1 MRQLEQS
8 PREERDRQ
16 RLTLWLLGLTALAAL
31 TAWAISFTLSGSVQ
45 GVDALLLPLMTLCAL
60 GCWILLRLGRM
71 STALAELCMVS
82 IFAVQQQGNLLEFTL
97 NGYIY
102 SHGFGGTAV
111 WFPLFYPLTFMLVN
125 YRFALR
131 LSLSYLALSFV
142 IFGISLPHALS
153 GGLLQVQAVNSIVQF
168 YLANVIFVLLMNLY
182 AQYRQRFYAMRT
194 LAQTD
199 SLTGLANRRLLEA
212 LIEDEQARAETDGVG
227 FAVLMLDLDHFKSVN
242 DLYGHNVGDG
252 VLREIAH
259 RLLGE
264 VRTQDT
270 VGRLGGEEFLVLMPA
285 GDAIRAHSLAEH
297 LRRSIE
303 TVTVYEDLMV
313 TVSVGVAL
321 HQRGDSPEKLL
332 ARADSGLYQAK
343 REGRNRVAVVS

>member
-8 PREERDRQ
+8 PKEEQARR
-16 RLTLWLLGLTALAAL
+16 RLTLWLLGLTSAAAL
-31 TAWAISFTLSGSVQ
+31 TAWTVSFLISGVH
-45 GVDALLLPLMTLCAL
+45 GVDAFLLPLMVLGAL
-60 GCWILLRLGRM
+60 VFWVLLRLRRM
-71 STALAELCMVS
+71 STALAELCVVGL
-82 IFAVQQQGNLLEFTL
+82 FAVQQQGNLLEFTL

-102 SHGFGGTAV
+102 SHGFGGTSV

-125 YRFALR
+125 YRLALR
-131 LSLSYLALSFV
+131 LSLGYLALSF
-142 IFGISLPHALS
+142 IFFGISLPNALLNN
-153 GGLLQVQAVNSIVQF
+153 LLEVKALNSIVQF
-168 YLANVIFVLLMNLY
+168 YLANVTFLLLMNLY

-212 LIEDEQARAETDGVG
+212 LIEDEQARAEVDGNG

-242 DLYGHNVGDG
+242 DLYGHSVGDG

-264 VRTQDT
+264 VRIQDT
-270 VGRLGGEEFLVLMPA
+270 VGRLGGEEFLVLMPG
-285 GDAIRAHSLAEH
+285 GDAIKAHSLAEH
-297 LRRSIE
+297 LRRTIE
-303 TVTVYEDLMV
+303 TIAVYEELLV

-321 HQRGDSPEKLL
+321 YQRGDSPAKLL